1 MSIERHMNAL
11 ASHYNTGFVDIKTA
25 HVVQSYAPHD
35 VRLRSHGPWT
45 RRGAQQLLN
54 LPRYPSRTMH
64 APPTA
69 LKFWQNKTLHVD
81 SEPPQLTSS
90 AYYHTELHTG
100 VTEGGDHRCRPR
112 DASVLASSRQSSAFA
127 RKSISTSH
135 VRSSELPRVAT

>member
-11 ASHYNTGFVDIKTA
+11 ASHYNTGFVDIKPRTW
-25 HVVQSYAPHD
+25 
-35 VRLRSHGPWT
+35 RSLMHHTMYVSARAGHGH
-45 RRGAQQLLN
+45 GAVERPAVSQ
-54 LPRYPSRTMH
+54 RYPSDNIH

-100 VTEGGDHRCRPR
+100 VTEGGDHRC
-112 DASVLASSRQSSAFA
+112 LTA
-127 RKSISTSH
+127 RRI
-135 VRSSELPRVAT
+135 RV